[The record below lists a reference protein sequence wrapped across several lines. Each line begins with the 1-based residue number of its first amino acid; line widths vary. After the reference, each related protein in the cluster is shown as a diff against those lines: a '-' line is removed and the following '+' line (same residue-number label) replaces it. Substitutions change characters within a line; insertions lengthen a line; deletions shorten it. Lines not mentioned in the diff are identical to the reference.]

1 MSMEST
7 EQHEQQVTRCYST
20 YNSGGQLEFDPLKD
34 LNLPANYAEVVERFQ
49 RLQRERAI
57 EVLN

>member
-1 MSMEST
+1 MSAESQEPT
-7 EQHEQQVTRCYST
+7 EHKAARCYST

-34 LNLPANYAEVVERFQ
+34 LNLPANYEEVVARFQ
-49 RLQRERAI
+49 RLQRERAL